1 MTDAHFHRS
10 GETIAS
16 LNGNECRFCGIHPW
30 DAGSVDLATELVRF
44 RSMLATDPSLGVGE
58 IGLDR
63 LRDKTITPVQREVFA
78 AQLELAAEMGRP
90 VVLHGAKCWGEVM
103 KAIRPYAGRIP
114 AFLFHGFSRSD
125 GLLPDIVAV
134 NGFVGVGKAVLN
146 DHAVNYREL
155 VKKIPLGRLLIETD
169 GEDLPDADRS
179 AIAAEIFSKTSELT
193 SVTES
198 QIDSNMSVFISLLAA
213 GGCGIAKM

>member
-1 MTDAHFHRS
+1 M
-10 GETIAS
+10 
-16 LNGNECRFCGIHPW
+16 
-30 DAGSVDLATELVRF
+30 
-44 RSMLATDPSLGVGE
+44 
-58 IGLDR
+58 
-63 LRDKTITPVQREVFA
+63 
-78 AQLELAAEMGRP
+78 
-90 VVLHGAKCWGEVM
+90 
-103 KAIRPYAGRIP
+103 
-114 AFLFHGFSRSD
+114 
-125 GLLPDIVAV
+125 

-193 SVTES
+193 SATES
-198 QIDSNMSVFISLLAA
+198 QIDSNMSVFISSLAA

>member
-1 MTDAHFHRS
+1 MTDAHFHRA
-10 GETIAS
+10 GRTIAS
-16 LNGNECRFCGIHPW
+16 LNGKEYIFCGIHPW
-30 DAGSVDLATELVRF
+30 LAASVDLTAELARF
-44 RSMLATDPSLGVGE
+44 RTMLGTDPSLGVGE

-63 LRDKTITPVQREVFA
+63 LKDKNISPVQREVFA

-90 VVLHGAKCWGEVM
+90 VVLHGAKCWGEVV

-125 GLLPDIVAV
+125 GLLPDIVKV
-134 NGFVGVGKAVLN
+134 NGFIGVGKALLN

-155 VKKIPLGRLLIETD
+155 AKKIPLDRLLIETD
-169 GEDLPDADRS
+169 GEDLPDNERA
-179 AIAAEIFSKTSELT
+179 ALLAEILSKTAELT

-198 QIDSNMSVFISLLAA
+198 QIDSNMSVFTSSLEVS
-213 GGCGIAKM
+213 I